1 MKKKTIK
8 AKLAKTEK
16 KLAKAKS
23 KLSAAE
29 SALKAAKKDKPI
41 TAKAGV
47 RSEPKKPAVKKPAAK
62 KPAPKK
68 PPAKKKAPR
77 RTSPFVKP
85 VAISLEE
92 LLPESNGMPT
102 EIEAIDHGPPPSESA
117 PQHPIEAETEEPSSE
132 DNNGQSA
139 AA

>member
-102 EIEAIDHGPPPSESA
+102 EIEAIDHGPPPSE
-117 PQHPIEAETEEPSSE
+117 AETEEPSSE

-139 AA
+139 SA

>member
-1 MKKKTIK
+1 MKKKAIK

-29 SALKAAKKDKPI
+29 SALKAAKKDKTV
-41 TAKAGV
+41 TAKAV
-47 RSEPKKPAVKKPAAK
+47 AKTEPNKAVVKTPAAK
-62 KPAPKK
+62 KPTRKK
-68 PPAKKKAPR
+68 PTAKKTNPR

-92 LLPESNGMPT
+92 LLPESNGTPT
-102 EIEAIDHGPPPSESA
+102 QIDAIESA
-117 PQHPIEAETEEPSSE
+117 PQPPIEAEIDKPSSE
-132 DNNGQSA
+132 ENNGQSA

>member
-1 MKKKTIK
+1 MKKKAIK

-29 SALKAAKKDKPI
+29 SALKAAKKDKTV
-41 TAKAGV
+41 TAKAAAKPE
-47 RSEPKKPAVKKPAAK
+47 SKKAVVKTPAAK
-62 KPAPKK
+62 KPTRKK
-68 PPAKKKAPR
+68 PTAKKTNPR

-92 LLPESNGMPT
+92 LLPESNGTPT
-102 EIEAIDHGPPPSESA
+102 QIDAIESA
-117 PQHPIEAETEEPSSE
+117 PQPPIEAETERPSSE

>member
-92 LLPESNGMPT
+92 LLPESNGTPA
-102 EIEAIDHGPPPSESA
+102 EIEAIESA
-117 PQHPIEAETEEPSSE
+117 PQPPIEAETEEPSSE

>member
-8 AKLAKTEK
+8 AKLAKAEK

-23 KLSAAE
+23 KLSAVE
-29 SALKAAKKDKPI
+29 SALKAVKKDKPV
-41 TAKAGV
+41 TAKVAATSGPKKAATKKP
-47 RSEPKKPAVKKPAAK
+47 SAKKPTPKKPTARE
-62 KPAPKK
+62 
-68 PPAKKKAPR
+68 KAPG
-77 RTSPFVKP
+77 RTSQFVKP

-92 LLPESNGMPT
+92 LLPESNGTPT
-102 EIEAIDHGPPPSESA
+102 EIEAIDHAPP
-117 PQHPIEAETEEPSSE
+117 PIEAETEEPSSE